1 MYSNDNG
8 LNLGGG
14 RPICRSFVCV
24 RKDLRSMK
32 AIFAKAVRRRRLS
45 LLPFQRAGRKMRLKR
60 INPEIFWEDV
70 DVYICM
76 YVEMYVEVYVGCAY
90 SIYVYALAIKVRISS
105 PYYICTRPHYHVYVQ
120 SRVHMYATL

>member
-1 MYSNDNG
+1 M
-8 LNLGGG
+8 
-14 RPICRSFVCV
+14 V
-24 RKDLRSMK
+24 

-60 INPEIFWEDV
+60 VNPEIFWGGCRCL
-70 DVYICM
+70 Y
-76 YVEMYVEVYVGCAY
+76 MYVEVYVGCAY

-120 SRVHMYATL
+120 SMYATL

>member
-1 MYSNDNG
+1 M
-8 LNLGGG
+8 
-14 RPICRSFVCV
+14 V
-24 RKDLRSMK
+24 
-32 AIFAKAVRRRRLS
+32 AIFAKAMRRRRLS

-70 DVYICM
+70 DVYIC
-76 YVEMYVEVYVGCAY
+76 MYVEVYVGCAY

-120 SRVHMYATL
+120 SMYVTL